1 MYEEMESLQGGV
13 AIPHYYGWFEAELE
27 PTWTVDWRS
36 SENEAPTSIHSGTLA
51 FITHGPN
58 QPRGQRCAQCEQRG
72 AGEWAVSTMTEKE
85 TLGLL
90 GSRDLLILHGGQRWL
105 LGFHKRR

>member
-58 QPRGQRCAQCEQRG
+58 QPRGQRCA
-72 AGEWAVSTMTEKE
+72 
-85 TLGLL
+85 
-90 GSRDLLILHGGQRWL
+90 
-105 LGFHKRR
+105 